1 MSTAENI
8 AKLAEI
14 ESKLNSRW
22 PENKIQPT
30 LDRILALL
38 DALGSP
44 QLSYPTIHLAGPIVT
59 GKQIGRAHV

>member
-30 LDRILALL
+30 LDRILALC
-38 DALGSP
+38 
-44 QLSYPTIHLAGPIVT
+44 IVLF
-59 GKQIGRAHV
+59 GCNMLQYF